1 MVGINLLPFCNR
13 TGHCHINMNHEYINL
28 FFPKRLVWFILIK
41 SEYCSVM
48 LYWIIHLFIKMP
60 TIFKLESNHTGMEAN
75 VKKKRYVIYFVPD
88 YCTPRD
94 RFVYDMRER
103 VVWWSPC
110 CRIIRLQL
118 CRNLSSM
125 GSWFHFVGPG
135 KWTHQQPTTIGPG
148 DIFAGDTTIK
158 EPISTGCYAKG
169 LRYWF
174 SKPVLWNRD

>member
-75 VKKKRYVIYFVPD
+75 VKKKGTLSTLFLIIAPLVID
-88 YCTPRD
+88 LCTTWERGW
-94 RFVYDMRER
+94 YDEALA
-103 VVWWSPC
+103 VELLGC
-110 CRIIRLQL
+110 
-118 CRNLSSM
+118 N
-125 GSWFHFVGPG
+125 
-135 KWTHQQPTTIGPG
+135 
-148 DIFAGDTTIK
+148 FAGTWVQWAADFI
-158 EPISTGCYAKG
+158 
-169 LRYWF
+169 LL
-174 SKPVLWNRD
+174 VLANGHTSNPPRLDPGIFLLETLL